1 MLCTRRKS
9 KVVES
14 LTMGQ
19 GGKPLDDHGWED
31 AQGISDEEQKELAKD
46 IDDVIRQGAL
56 VAGDWFSG
64 DRTLEQ
70 FLDTVTTTS
79 QLA

>member
-1 MLCTRRKS
+1 
-9 KVVES
+9 
-14 LTMGQ
+14 MGQ